1 MEPKKPIY
9 VPLIQVRRL
18 LICLIVI
25 IFGFWLIEASAYVD
39 LKGANVLEKGECV
52 QYGKPYVC
60 VIVSK
65 DDKVYVVLLD
75 RKGEYEIYLVTEKES
90 VLIWARD
97 WI

>member
-1 MEPKKPIY
+1 MENFYRIRK
-9 VPLIQVRRL
+9 VAFCVLV
-18 LICLIVI
+18 LIVI
-25 IFGFWLIEASAYVD
+25 LTLPFWAHAEWVD

-52 QYGKPYVC
+52 QYGKLYVC

-75 RKGEYEIYLVTEKES
+75 RKGEYEIYLVTETES

-97 WI
+97 WV

>member
-1 MEPKKPIY
+1 
-9 VPLIQVRRL
+9 
-18 LICLIVI
+18 
-25 IFGFWLIEASAYVD
+25 
-39 LKGANVLEKGECV
+39 
-52 QYGKPYVC
+52 VC

>member
-1 MEPKKPIY
+1 MDIPWRHI
-9 VPLIQVRRL
+9 RRL

-25 IFGFWLIEASAYVD
+25 IFGFWLIKASAQFVD
-39 LKGANVLEKGECV
+39 LKGGNVLEKGECV

-65 DDKVYVVLLD
+65 DDNVYVVLLD